1 MVRLRQHRSIERQ
14 ILLRRRERLAERGR
28 IETRPITNIFPDIVQ
43 RANQFR
49 SASDIQ
55 FNEEVVYAHGHP
67 HIVFI
72 RPILN
77 GTEINNELSTR
88 SIIANT
94 LRRLVERVLEQDNLS
109 RYFKI
114 NKTSN

>member
-1 MVRLRQHRSIERQ
+1 MVKIRLHQSVERQ
-14 ILLRRRERLAERGR
+14 ILLRRRERLAQRGR
-28 IETRPITNIFPDIVQ
+28 IETRPITNVFPDIVE

-72 RPILN
+72 RPILSGN
-77 GTEINNELSTR
+77 EINNELATR

-94 LRRLVERVLEQDNLS
+94 LRRLVERVLTQDNLS
-109 RYFKI
+109 R
-114 NKTSN
+114 